1 MIPKETVQRV
11 LQAALRE
18 GADFAELYYEN
29 TQRNS
34 LQYRDGK
41 VETVLSGLDAGAGI
55 RVFSGTNSAY
65 AYTCDISA
73 QALADAAV
81 SAART
86 LRAHAKEHCQD
97 FVVAPARPVQQAL
110 VRPQAVEARQR
121 VEVAQKAYRAAK
133 AVSPEIVQAQVAVMD
148 VLSHVLV
155 ANSYG
160 VWAEDERARARLAV
174 SAVASANGEIQT
186 GFEGP
191 GAGRGFEFFSDLD
204 IEGAS
209 QQAAQTAITMLH
221 APYAPAGKMAVAVG
235 GGFGGVIFHE
245 ACGHSLEATAVA
257 KGNSEFTGRLGQK
270 IASEKVTALDD
281 GTLPGAWGSIGY
293 DDEGHPSQRNVLI
306 EKGVLKGYLID
317 HMGSR
322 RMGMPATGS
331 GRRQNY
337 RYAPTSRMTNTFI
350 ADGEDE
356 NVIAGMQSGL
366 YAKKMGGGSVNPLT
380 GEFNFAVQEGYLVKN
395 GQIDR
400 PVRGA
405 TLIGKGSEILQK
417 IDAVEKGMWMG
428 EGMCGS
434 ISGSVP
440 TCVGEPLIRVS
451 EILVGGREAQ

>member
-11 LQAALRE
+11 LQAALQE

-65 AYTCDISA
+65 AYTCDISPR
-73 QALADAAV
+73 ALIDAAV
-81 SAART
+81 SAAQT
-86 LRAHAKEHCQD
+86 LRAHAKEHCKD
-97 FVVAPARPVQQAL
+97 FVVAPARPIQKAL
-110 VRPQAVEARQR
+110 IRPQAVEAKQR
-121 VEVAQKAYRAAK
+121 VEVAQKAYQAAK
-133 AVSPEIVQAQVAVMD
+133 AVSPEIVQTQVAVMD

-174 SAVASANGEIQT
+174 STVASANGEIQT

-204 IEGAS
+204 IEGAA

-221 APYAPAGKMAVAVG
+221 APYAPAGKTAVAVG

-257 KGNSEFTGRLGQK
+257 KGNSEFVGKLGQK

-306 EKGVLKGYLID
+306 EKGILKGYLID

-380 GEFNFAVQEGYLVKN
+380 GEFNLS
-395 GQIDR
+395 
-400 PVRGA
+400 
-405 TLIGKGSEILQK
+405 LIHISE
-417 IDAVEKGMWMG
+417 
-428 EGMCGS
+428 
-434 ISGSVP
+434 P
-440 TCVGEPLIRVS
+440 TRH
-451 EILVGGREAQ
+451 

>member
-11 LQAALRE
+11 LQAALHE

-65 AYTCDISA
+65 AYTCDISPR
-73 QALADAAV
+73 ALIDAAV
-81 SAART
+81 SAAQT
-86 LRAHAKEHCQD
+86 LRAHAREHCKD
-97 FVVAPARPVQQAL
+97 FVVAPARPIQQAL
-110 VRPQAVEARQR
+110 IRPQAVEAKQR
-121 VEVAQKAYRAAK
+121 VQVAQKAYQAAK
-133 AVSPEIVQAQVAVMD
+133 AVSPEIVQTQVAVMD

-174 SAVASANGEIQT
+174 STVASANGEIQT

-204 IEGAS
+204 IEGAA

-257 KGNSEFTGRLGQK
+257 KGNSEFVGKLGQK

-306 EKGVLKGYLID
+306 EKGILKGYLID

-322 RMGMPATGS
+322 RMGMPSTGS
-331 GRRQNY
+331 GQNY
-337 RYAPTSRMTNTFI
+337 RYAPPSRMTNTFI

-405 TLIGKGSEILQK
+405 TLIGKGSEVLQK

>member
-1 MIPKETVQRV
+1 MIPKQTVQKV
-11 LQAALRE
+11 LQAALDA

-29 TQRNS
+29 TERNS

-41 VETVLSGLDAGAGI
+41 VETMLSGLDAGAGL

-73 QALADAAV
+73 QALMNAAL
-81 SAART
+81 SAAQA
-86 LRAHAKEHCQD
+86 LKAKAKEHCKD
-97 FVVAPARPVQQAL
+97 FVIAPPRPIQQAVL
-110 VRPQAVEARQR
+110 RPREVDAARR
-121 VEVAQKAYRAAK
+121 VKVAQQAYQAARD
-133 AVSPEIVQAQVAVMD
+133 VSAEIVQTQVAVFD
-148 VLSHVLV
+148 VLSRVLV
-155 ANSYG
+155 ANSNG

-174 SAVASANGEIQT
+174 STVASANGEIQT

-191 GAGRGFEFFSDLD
+191 GAGRGFEFFSALD
-204 IEGAS
+204 IDGTA
-209 QQAAQTAITMLH
+209 QQAAQTALTMLH
-221 APYAPAGKMAVAVG
+221 APYAPAGKMTVAVG

-257 KGNSEFTGRLGQK
+257 KGNSEFAGRLGEK
-270 IASEKVTALDD
+270 IASEKVTAVDD
-281 GTLPGAWGSIGY
+281 GTLQSAWGSIGY

-306 EKGVLKGYLID
+306 ENGILKGYLID

-322 RMGMPATGS
+322 RMGMPSTGS

-337 RYAPTSRMTNTFI
+337 RFAPTSRMTNTFI
-350 ADGEDE
+350 ADGNDE
-356 NVIAGMQSGL
+356 NVIASMVSGL

-395 GQIDR
+395 GQIDK

-405 TLIGKGSEILQK
+405 TLIGKGSEVLQK

-434 ISGSVP
+434 VSGSVP

-451 EILVGGREAQ
+451 EILVGGREA

>member
-1 MIPKETVQRV
+1 MIPKQTVQKV
-11 LQAALRE
+11 LQAALDA

-29 TQRNS
+29 TERNS

-41 VETVLSGLDAGAGI
+41 VETMLSGLDAGAGL

-73 QALADAAV
+73 QALMNAAL
-81 SAART
+81 SAAQA
-86 LRAHAKEHCQD
+86 LKANAKEHCKD
-97 FVVAPARPVQQAL
+97 FVIAPPRPIQQAVL
-110 VRPQAVEARQR
+110 RPREVDAARR
-121 VEVAQKAYRAAK
+121 VKVAQQAYQAARD
-133 AVSPEIVQAQVAVMD
+133 VSAEIVQTQVAVFD
-148 VLSHVLV
+148 VLSRVLV
-155 ANSYG
+155 ANSNG

-174 SAVASANGEIQT
+174 STVASANGEIQT

-191 GAGRGFEFFSDLD
+191 GTGKGFEFFSALD
-204 IEGAS
+204 IDGTA
-209 QQAAQTAITMLH
+209 QQAAQTALTMLH
-221 APYAPAGKMAVAVG
+221 APYAPAGKMTVAVG

-257 KGNSEFTGRLGQK
+257 KGNSEFAGRLGEK
-270 IASEKVTALDD
+270 IASEKVTAVDD
-281 GTLPGAWGSIGY
+281 GTLQSAWGSIGY

-306 EKGVLKGYLID
+306 ENGILKGYLID

-322 RMGMPATGS
+322 RMGMPSTGS

-337 RYAPTSRMTNTFI
+337 RFAPTSRMTNTFI
-350 ADGEDE
+350 ADGNDE
-356 NVIAGMQSGL
+356 NVIASMVSGL

-395 GQIDR
+395 GQIDK

-405 TLIGKGSEILQK
+405 TLIGKGSEVLQK

-434 ISGSVP
+434 VSGSVP

-451 EILVGGREAQ
+451 EILVGGREV